1 MGGRGTFAAGKSV
14 SYTYG
19 IDTEFSPDGKFY
31 GVKVLKGIEGSGK
44 HGLPESS
51 HSSMAYLKMNPD
63 RTFNMMR
70 IYDNEHNLRLEIA
83 YHSEQSIAKG
93 KSKVLHYH
101 VYGKEFSKNEKSSF
115 SRTTKV
121 LHKNSKIY
129 KRYEKFFKG
138 VK

>member
-31 GVKVLKGIEGSGK
+31 GVKVLKG
-44 HGLPESS
+44 
-51 HSSMAYLKMNPD
+51 
-63 RTFNMMR
+63 
-70 IYDNEHNLRLEIA
+70 
-83 YHSEQSIAKG
+83 

-121 LHKNSKIY
+121 LCYN
-129 KRYEKFFKG
+129 E
-138 VK
+138 